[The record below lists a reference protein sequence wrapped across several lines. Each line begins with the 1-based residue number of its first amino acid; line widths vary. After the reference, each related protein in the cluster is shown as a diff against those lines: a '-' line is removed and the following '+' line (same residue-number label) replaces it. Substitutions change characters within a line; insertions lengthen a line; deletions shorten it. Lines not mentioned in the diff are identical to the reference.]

1 MELFLK
7 IAAAGVMIMMLF
19 YLWPAF
25 KNWQENGPKA
35 EKGDWKAVIVPLVAV
50 VGFIALLVM
59 MVRS

>member
-35 EKGDWKAVIVPLVAV
+35 ETGDWQAVIIPLVAV
-50 VGFIALLVM
+50 AGFIALLVV